1 MAPNALY
8 GCTPPW
14 RSARHGL
21 APCAATC
28 YGRRA
33 ASPLAGHGHCAVRA
47 CVRPLVPRCP
57 VRCDDHRRR
66 TLSRQNDRCW
76 TVDRT
81 GCGGWPLDQ
90 WTVEWMHHASM
101 EYYPTLPLVA
111 AAKPRSSS
119 GRPARGWAGISRG
132 TASHARTLRM
142 GAGGLMQF
150 YNRISTTVLVPDTMG
165 RLIKF

>member
-1 MAPNALY
+1 M
-8 GCTPPW
+8 
-14 RSARHGL
+14 
-21 APCAATC
+21 
-28 YGRRA
+28 
-33 ASPLAGHGHCAVRA
+33 AGHAHCAVRA
-47 CVRPLVPRCP
+47 CVRPVVCP
-57 VRCDDHRRR
+57 AAPCDATTTGAVRCRVKMIAAGR
-66 TLSRQNDRCW
+66 W
-76 TVDRT
+76 TGLAVVD
-81 GCGGWPLDQ
+81 GWPLDQ

>member
-1 MAPNALY
+1 LWWMAAGPMDRGMDAS
-8 GCTPPW
+8 
-14 RSARHGL
+14 RKHGVL
-21 APCAATC
+21 P
-28 YGRRA
+28 
-33 ASPLAGHGHCAVRA
+33 
-47 CVRPLVPRCP
+47 
-57 VRCDDHRRR
+57 
-66 TLSRQNDRCW
+66 
-76 TVDRT
+76 
-81 GCGGWPLDQ
+81 
-90 WTVEWMHHASM
+90 
-101 EYYPTLPLVA
+101 YPTLPLVA